1 MKKLLIITSFTLT
14 AVSFLTSFTNSEK
27 VSQERNCQY
36 GQCIK
41 IKKRRVPMPKLC
53 TTRKLLLLVTPL
65 RYLHWKNKKSID

>member
-1 MKKLLIITSFTLT
+1 MKKLLINTSFTLT

-41 IKKRRVPMPKLC
+41 IKKDGYQCRNCAQQGSYYCWSHR
-53 TTRKLLLLVTPL
+53 
-65 RYLHWKNKKSID
+65 

>member
-27 VSQERNCQY
+27 VSQDRNCQY

-41 IKKRRVPMPKLC
+41 IKKDGDQCRNCAQQGSYYCWSHR
-53 TTRKLLLLVTPL
+53 
-65 RYLHWKNKKSID
+65 

>member
-27 VSQERNCQY
+27 LSQERNCQY

-41 IKKRRVPMPKLC
+41 IKKTGTNAEIV
-53 TTRKLLLLVTPL
+53 
-65 RYLHWKNKKSID
+65 HNKEAIIVGHTVKIFTLEK